1 MNKQTLVLGVV
12 LFSLGFIGVL
22 SLLLMEIPLPEE
34 TEKLLLSQF
43 SATEIKWLLLVN
55 PTIMLIISV
64 LVGLFLHKKV
74 MIGAPVI
81 DGIIQGERNFQLP
94 DIFKSGIAGG
104 VISGVLIV
112 ATGTVFAP
120 IIPREFI
127 ELGENINTSVASR
140 FLYGGI
146 TEEIL
151 MRFGLMTFL
160 VWLLFKIFRSLS
172 AGIYWTAIFVSAVL
186 FALGHF
192 PIVFQSIDNPP
203 AVLLAYVIIGNSIG
217 GIVFGWLYW
226 KKGLEVAMIAHI
238 FTHVI
243 MLAGEQVFS

>member
-1 MNKQTLVLGVV
+1 
-12 LFSLGFIGVL
+12 
-22 SLLLMEIPLPEE
+22 
-34 TEKLLLSQF
+34 
-43 SATEIKWLLLVN
+43 
-55 PTIMLIISV
+55 
-64 LVGLFLHKKV
+64 
-74 MIGAPVI
+74 
-81 DGIIQGERNFQLP
+81 
-94 DIFKSGIAGG
+94 
-104 VISGVLIV
+104 
-112 ATGTVFAP
+112 TGTVFAP

-226 KKGLEVAMIAHI
+226 KKGLEVAMIAHV